1 MAKNEASLESVDDF
15 LKRCQQSGDAAYAAL
30 RSVLERLEDPKT
42 RTQARIFLTDLQNR
56 FPSKESCDQCFR
68 TYHFQIEDIFFDQ
81 YEGLSPSLMQHRFCL
96 VTEIMEEMEN

>member
-15 LKRCQQSGDAAYAAL
+15 LKRCRQSGDAAYAAL

-81 YEGLSPSLMQHRFCL
+81 YEGYQGRRS
-96 VTEIMEEMEN
+96 